1 MRTNIE
7 IDDRLMAEARKAS
20 GLPTKKKTVEAGLR
34 LLIQVH
40 GQTAVRRLRGKIVW
54 EGDLDG
60 LRTSRAV

>member
-1 MRTNIE
+1 
-7 IDDRLMAEARKAS
+7 
-20 GLPTKKKTVEAGLR
+20 
-34 LLIQVH
+34 LIQVH